1 MVNIQHAS
9 TSIGHDDNVFCLAFS
24 PNSDLLATGSR
35 DTTVHITPVSA
46 ISHTHVSD
54 ICHSSLRSESER
66 SEAEILRFAQNDMG
80 ELTSFDEE
88 NSSFRPYIF
97 RGHTH
102 PVLSLAWSPDGRT
115 IASGDTA
122 GIIHVWE
129 AATGAISVT
138 YRGHARFVRSIAWS
152 SDGTYIVSG
161 GDYGDSTVQV
171 WEAITGKH
179 IFWHRSQYRIFGV
192 SWEPRSFHI
201 VSCSFDGSVQIW
213 DAFTG
218 EMMQNYRQHAGPV
231 YAASWS
237 PVAQYIA
244 SAGQDSIIHVWEPFT
259 GRTITRYTGHT
270 DAIKTLAWSPD
281 SRFIVSGGNDL
292 TVQIWQAANGEHDFT
307 DDGYTKWIRAV
318 AWSNDGKWIAAASEK
333 AVKLLF

>member
-9 TSIGHDDNVFCLAFS
+9 TYTGHDDNVFCLAFS

-35 DTTVHITPVSA
+35 DTTIHITR
-46 ISHTHVSD
+46 VSD
-54 ICHSSLRSESER
+54 ICHSSLRSESEA
-66 SEAEILRFAQNDMG
+66 SGVEILHFAQNDTG
-80 ELTSFDEE
+80 ELAGL
-88 NSSFRPYIF
+88 RPYIF
-97 RGHTH
+97 REHTH
-102 PVLSLAWSPDGRT
+102 PVLSLAWSPDGRF
-115 IASGDTA
+115 IASGDTT

-129 AATGAISVT
+129 AATGTISAT
-138 YRGHARFVRSIAWS
+138 YHGHTRFVRSIAWS
-152 SDGTYIVSG
+152 PDGTSIVSG

-171 WEAITGKH
+171 WEAITDKH

-192 SWEPRSFHI
+192 SWEPLGSHI

-218 EMMQNYRQHAGPV
+218 ELMQDYRQHAGPV

-237 PVAQYIA
+237 PDGQHIA

-281 SRFIVSGGNDL
+281 SRSIVSGSDDR
-292 TVQIWQAANGEHDFT
+292 TVQVWQATRGERIFLDN
-307 DDGYTKWIRAV
+307 GYTKWIHAV
-318 AWSNDGKWIAAASEK
+318 GWSRDGKWIAAASGK